1 MNLIGIAI
9 GATGLLLLGSFIWML
24 VLQMRKKRLEE
35 QRLERNVAKR
45 KALENNRKEEEKE
58 RVQKAEGGDIP
69 TILFLAKEAERM
81 NQKDAVYW
89 YTKAAQLDNVNG
101 MYGIV
106 RLSEKFN
113 DAVLKEQA
121 KFWQVCIKAL
131 EGSLPDRYEMAIALF
146 NGLGTEQDVDKAVQV
161 MMQAA
166 DHNFVNAQ
174 LFLGEWFVSP
184 KNTNPKPGM
193 STGYYQ
199 KAAAMRSNEG
209 RLKLGLNYIN
219 GVGVAADFL
228 KGCYWM
234 ERAAEK
240 GYTEAMYKVAEEW
253 MKKPP
258 DGESVAY
265 IWLFIASKLGHS
277 QSANLRDQIAL
288 NIGVDTVVGLQSLSK
303 PILKKI
309 GENKVGKNSIIKA
322 LNKLYKRGI
331 PLEEQDVLQSQEAE
345 AETLQETE
353 STEPSSDDSQ
363 STTTPVDQNP
373 DFTQSNID
381 KA

>member
-35 QRLERNVAKR
+35 QRIERSIAKR
-45 KALENNRKEEEKE
+45 KALENNRQQEEKD
-58 RVQKAEGGDIP
+58 RVKKAEGGDIT

-101 MYGIV
+101 MCGIV

-113 DAVLKEQA
+113 DAVLNEQA

-131 EGSLPDRYEMAIALF
+131 EGSLPDKYEMAIALF
-146 NGLGTEQDVDKAVQV
+146 NGLGTDQDVEKALKV

-184 KNTNPKPGM
+184 KNTNPKPNL
-193 STGYYQ
+193 STEYYQ

-209 RLKLGLNYIN
+209 RLKLGLNYIH
-219 GVGVAADFL
+219 GVGVSANSL

-265 IWLFIASKLGHS
+265 IWLFIAAQLGHN
-277 QSANLRDQIAL
+277 QSAGLRDQIAL
-288 NIGVDTVVGLQSLSK
+288 NIGVDTVVGLQSLAK

-309 GENKVGKNSIIKA
+309 SENKVGKHSVIKA

-331 PLEEQDVLQSQEAE
+331 LLEEQDILQHQETE
-345 AETLQETE
+345 SETLQETDPTAAASDEIE
-353 STEPSSDDSQ
+353 STA
-363 STTTPVDQNP
+363 TPVEQKP
-373 DFTQSNID
+373 DIAQ
-381 KA
+381 